1 MSLTDTSEVFVSA
14 EESALND
21 LVTAL
26 CTARPHLLS
35 YGSPAFVPVSDVADT
50 QTPPILFPGT
60 GGIQWHVRFSVPHL
74 DLYDEDAP
82 LPPQLSLGPG
92 QFSVSTKVQICVDC
106 PKDRHDPK
114 DDPHDPHGDH
124 GGDHPN
130 EPDDPRW
137 DDKPGKAEN
146 PVCTTI
152 ELYAVGHLAGTT
164 LDGQPALGF
173 AVDAVELVDVM
184 PDDLESVLEC
194 LIGQMLRAVLTAIRV
209 PVSALRVGA
218 FTLTPTVGPLIDTD
232 RVIARGNL

>member
-1 MSLTDTSEVFVSA
+1 V
-14 EESALND
+14 
-21 LVTAL
+21 
-26 CTARPHLLS
+26 
-35 YGSPAFVPVSDVADT
+35 
-50 QTPPILFPGT
+50 Q
-60 GGIQWHVRFSVPHL
+60 FSVPHL

-106 PKDRHDPK
+106 PKDRHDPE
-114 DDPHDPHGDH
+114 DDPHGDH

-130 EPDDPRW
+130 EPNDPRW
-137 DDKPGKAEN
+137 DDKPGKAQN

-152 ELYAVGHLAGTT
+152 ELHAVGHLVGTT

-194 LIGQMLRAVLTAIRV
+194 LIGQMLRAVLTTIRV

-232 RVIARGNL
+232 RVLARGNL